1 MIALLLAALIAAPAP
16 ITLTQ
21 YIAERNPAATPYA
34 AELAVALKS
43 AAAAHDLDWRALAAV
58 AWIESRYVRTV
69 GGKAHE
75 SGVMQVRTVDLGLS
89 TPWGRLRRAGKV
101 PKKWDRPWRQ
111 INRRTRVVILQ
122 DIPITTYLGAWC
134 IAQAIRICRRLGHRV
149 GPYKGQ
155 RLSQLGR
162 RYHRDN
168 LERWGHY
175 NSGIRMPRRGY
186 MRALRKELARIKRL
200 VQD

>member
-1 MIALLLAALIAAPAP
+1 MIPLLLAAALITATPKV
-16 ITLTQ
+16 TLTE
-21 YIAERNPAATPYA
+21 YIATRNPAAAPYA
-34 AELAVALKS
+34 TELAVALKS

-122 DIPITTYLGAWC
+122 DIGLTTYLGAWC
-134 IAQAIRICRRLGHRV
+134 IAQAIRICKRLGHGMGAASRSR
-149 GPYKGQ
+149 KW
-155 RLSQLGR
+155 
-162 RYHRDN
+162 HIHW

-175 NSGIRMPRRGY
+175 NSGIGWPRRGY
-186 MRALRKELARIKRL
+186 MRALKKEYSRIKSMVR
-200 VQD
+200 